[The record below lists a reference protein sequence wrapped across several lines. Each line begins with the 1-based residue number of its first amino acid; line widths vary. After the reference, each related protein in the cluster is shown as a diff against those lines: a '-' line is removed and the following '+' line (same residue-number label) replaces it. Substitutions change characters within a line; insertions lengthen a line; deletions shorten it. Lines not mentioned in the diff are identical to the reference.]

1 MSKFIKVHFVF
12 YSLTILGTVSLY
24 HFNIT
29 FLHELILIIIFYNVI
44 LDFFFKWLNNF
55 FNSPSVNQIILSTI
69 FRFLFSILFI
79 FVFIY
84 SGVENVFLFV
94 INFLVVYLLF
104 IIFEI
109 SILLLNLR
117 HIK

>member
-1 MSKFIKVHFVF
+1 MSKFIKVHFAF
-12 YSLTILGTVSLY
+12 YILVIIGSAFLNY
-24 HFNIT
+24 LDIK
-29 FLHELILIIIFYNVI
+29 FLHPIILIIVFYN
-44 LDFFFKWLNNF
+44 LFMDFFFKWLNNF
-55 FNSPSVNQIILSTI
+55 FNSPGVNQIIISTI

-79 FVFIY
+79 FVSIY
-84 SGVENVFLFV
+84 SGIENVFLFV